1 MTQAIIHD
9 HVNVWQDGIFA
20 GTRTAANDTHC
31 ITLSPGETAG
41 SFTSASIQASGI
53 ATEAILSVNLRQAT
67 LLNCGLKGELSCSE
81 DGDKW
86 SDWFCM
92 FNWGLDP
99 QPEFEPL
106 NRFGQVAVDTLKL
119 SSKPRYWRYKISLHS
134 PDGAPGIRR
143 IVLSLWSPP
152 ESNPSKIS
160 KSASID
166 RLEVPFVSQWNIR
179 EHDGSR
185 VCSPAAICMLSRF
198 LGLNTDIEEMA
209 ARAYDTHYEIYG
221 NWSLNMIAASL
232 DGLRAYVDRAD
243 SLAYLEHHVANGHPV
258 VTSIAYTEGNLGRTP
273 VKASEGHLVVVAGF
287 SEQGDLVVRDP
298 AANGSDVWITYD
310 REEFSRAW
318 LGHGGVVYRI
328 EPEDE

>member
-1 MTQAIIHD
+1 MTSAIIHD
-9 HVNVWQDGIFA
+9 HVKVWQDGVFDR
-20 GTRTAANDTHC
+20 TRTAANGTHC
-31 ITLSPGETAG
+31 IELSPGETAG
-41 SFTSASIQASGI
+41 SFTSASIQASEI

-67 LLNCGLKGELSCSE
+67 LLDCGVKGELSCSE
-81 DGDKW
+81 DGEQW

-92 FNWGLDP
+92 FNWGLG
-99 QPEFEPL
+99 QKPEFEPM

-119 SSKPRYWRYKISLHS
+119 SSKPSCWRYKISLHS
-134 PDGAPGIRR
+134 PDGSPGIRR

-152 ESNPSKIS
+152 DSNPSTVFE
-160 KSASID
+160 SASMH
-166 RLEVPFVSQWNIR
+166 RLDVPFVSQWDVR

-198 LGLNTDIEEMA
+198 LGLKTDIEEMA

-243 SLAYLEHHVANGHPV
+243 SLAYLEHLLADGHPV
-258 VTSIAYTEGNLGRTP
+258 VTSIAYEKGALGRAP
-273 VKASEGHLVVVAGF
+273 VKESKGHLVVVAGF
-287 SEQGDLVVRDP
+287 SDQGDPVVRDP
-298 AANGSDVWITYD
+298 AARGSDVWITYD

-318 LGHGGVVYRI
+318 LGHGGVVYRV